1 MILVQNLHKSYGSA
15 EQDIVLRDVS
25 LEVQKGEIFGIIGQ
39 SGVGKSTLLR
49 CINGLEVFNR
59 GKLIV
64 NGRDISRLSDYELR
78 RFRKDIGMIFQNFA
92 LLNRKTV
99 FENVVLPMRCWGY
112 PKTKMNRIAKEL
124 LSLVGLENKTDV
136 YPNALSGGQKQRVAI
151 ARALSLEPEILL
163 CDEATSSLYP
173 GMTKSI
179 LDLLRSINQK
189 LGLTIVFVTHEMDVI
204 KMICDKMAIIAEGR
218 IEVSGSVESV
228 FFEESA
234 VLLDLIGRRKIEIPH
249 GKAVVKLSVKNEN
262 ILEPFLFQ
270 MASELNVCFSILS
283 ASIERPN
290 KNSFGNIFLAIP
302 EKDIEKVLTYFNNRM
317 MTCVHYHDCAA
328 ERNIR

>member
-1 MILVQNLHKSYGSA
+1 MILVQNLYKSYGSA
-15 EQDIVLRDVS
+15 EEDVVLRDVS

-64 NGRDISRLSDYELR
+64 NGKDISKLSDDELR
-78 RFRKDIGMIFQNFA
+78 HFRKDIGMIFQNFA

-124 LSLVGLENKTDV
+124 LSLVGLENKINV
-136 YPNALSGGQKQRVAI
+136 YPNELSGGQKQRVAI
-151 ARALSLEPEILL
+151 ARALTLKPEILL
-163 CDEATSSLYP
+163 CDEATSSLDP

-179 LDLLRSINQK
+179 LDLLKSVNQK

-204 KMICDKMAIIAEGR
+204 KMICDKMAIITEGR

-234 VLLDLIGRRKIEIPH
+234 VLLDLIGRREIEIPH

-262 ILEPFLFQ
+262 ILEPFLSQ
-270 MASELNVCFSILS
+270 MAIELNVPFFILS

-302 EKDIEKVLTYFNNRM
+302 EKDIQKVLTYFNNRM
-317 MTCVHYHDCAA
+317 MICEHYIDGSV
-328 ERNIR
+328 ERNIS

>member
-1 MILVQNLHKSYGSA
+1 MILVQNLYKSYGNA
-15 EQDIVLRDVS
+15 EEDIVLRDVS

-78 RFRKDIGMIFQNFA
+78 HFRKDIGMIFQNFA

-99 FENVVLPMRCWGY
+99 FENVVLPMQCWGY
-112 PKTKMNRIAKEL
+112 PKTKMNQIAKEL
-124 LSLVGLENKTDV
+124 LSLVGLENKIDV
-136 YPNALSGGQKQRVAI
+136 YPNELSGGQKQRVAI
-151 ARALSLEPEILL
+151 ARALALEPEILL
-163 CDEATSSLYP
+163 CDEATSSLDP

-204 KMICDKMAIIAEGR
+204 KMICDKMAIITEGR
-218 IEVSGSVESV
+218 IAVSGSVESV

-234 VLLDLIGRRKIEIPH
+234 VLLDLIGRREIDIPH

-262 ILEPFLFQ
+262 ILEPFLYQ
-270 MASELNVCFSILS
+270 MAIELNVRFSILS

-302 EKDIEKVLTYFNNRM
+302 KKDIQTVLTYFNNRM
-317 MTCVHYHDCAA
+317 ITCVHYGLV
-328 ERNIR
+328 ERNIS